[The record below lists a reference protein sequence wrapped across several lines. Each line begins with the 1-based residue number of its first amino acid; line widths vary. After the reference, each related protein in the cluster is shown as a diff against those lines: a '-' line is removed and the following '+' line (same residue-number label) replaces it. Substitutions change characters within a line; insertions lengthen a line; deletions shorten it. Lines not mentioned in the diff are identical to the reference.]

1 MKMKAF
7 FFIILSGISV
17 LINAQTLKAFLYT
30 TNFNSPDNKSYIE
43 TYLSFDANSVQL
55 IQDEN
60 NKYFG
65 ELDIYIEITKV
76 DELIFNDHYTLK
88 SPYFEDSIANNLLFI
103 DQHRIAIENGEYL
116 LTIKVKDIHTDNE
129 MLVHKENIIMD
140 FQKDKL
146 AISDITLV
154 EKYQKTIQEN

>member
-1 MKMKAF
+1 MKAI
-7 FFIILSGISV
+7 FFILLSGISV

-30 TNFNSPDNKSYIE
+30 ANFNSPENKSYIE

-65 ELDIYIEITKV
+65 ELDIYIEITKAN
-76 DELIFNDHYTLK
+76 ELIFNDHYALK

-103 DQHRIAIENGEYL
+103 DQHRIAIEN
-116 LTIKVKDIHTDNE
+116 
-129 MLVHKENIIMD
+129 
-140 FQKDKL
+140 
-146 AISDITLV
+146 
-154 EKYQKTIQEN
+154 